1 MCEFKEVSVSAPSK
15 VILFGEHA
23 VVYGMT
29 AVAASLG
36 LRTRMK
42 IRPHSSKIVVNFP
55 DVDLQEAWSQQQ
67 LTILFQHRPDYYDQ
81 VDHEYLDRIHDFLK
95 TDKNNLRMASVICF
109 LYLYSVIMDD
119 VGVIPMEIVVESEI
133 PIGAGLGSSAA
144 LSVCLASGLTGVL
157 HQLNKS
163 DVDCPISRESNIF
176 HSKSSTVNRI
186 VCQYAFLSEK
196 ILHGNPS
203 GIDNSISTYGGIR
216 SFKKGELS
224 AVNCRRKLKI
234 LLVNTNTFRNTKD
247 LVMRVKEKHVSYP
260 EIIEPVLEAIDGIST
275 RFLSAGDLEDENKY
289 YKTVQD
295 LIQYNQSLLQSLGVS
310 HPTLDDVVTTLNKFN
325 LAAKLTGAGGG
336 GFALALITPTVSEKV
351 LDKAIDMLETKGY
364 TCYQTDIGV
373 NGFTIEKKS

>member
-1 MCEFKEVSVSAPSK
+1 MAATPSAFQTISVSAPSK

-42 IRPHSSKIVVNFP
+42 IRPHSSKIIVNFP
-55 DVDLQEAWSQQQ
+55 DVELQEAWSPAQ
-67 LTILFQHRPDYYDQ
+67 LMALFSHKPDYFDQ

-95 TDKNNLRMASVICF
+95 VDRCNLKMASVICF

-119 VGVIPMEIVVESEI
+119 VGVIPMEIRVESEI

-157 HQLNKS
+157 HQIQGNN
-163 DVDCPISRESNIF
+163 SNIF
-176 HSKSSTVNRI
+176 NSKSTTVNRT
-186 VCQYAFLSEK
+186 VCKYAFLSEK

-216 SFKKGELS
+216 SFKKGDLTPVDS
-224 AVNCRRKLKI
+224 KRKLRI

-247 LVMRVKEKHVSYP
+247 LVLRVKEKRITYP
-260 EIIEPVLEAIDGIST
+260 EIIEPVLEAIDGISS
-275 RFLSAGDLEDENKY
+275 RFLSAGSLEDDAEY

-295 LIQYNQSLLQSLGVS
+295 LIEYNQSLLSSIGVS
-310 HPTLDDVVTTLNKFN
+310 HPTLDDVCLTLRKVG
-325 LAAKLTGAGGG
+325 LTGKLTGAGGG
-336 GFALALITPTVSEKV
+336 GFALALVPPSLPEKTLV
-351 LDKAIDMLETKGY
+351 QAVDLLEAKGY

-373 NGFTIEKKS
+373 HGYTIEMSKAW